1 MQNSNEKINYFTII
15 KRWHFLIGV
24 ICAPFIFIIALTGSI
39 YLFQPQIDNILYYNL
54 YNIDKKNQPYLSA
67 DIVMKNID
75 QKFPNSKKL
84 AYIPS
89 PQANKSSLVRIL
101 DQNSKNILIGV
112 NPYSAEIIAS
122 IDYKERIMAKIRN
135 FHGKLFMG
143 VAGKILVELFAS
155 WSIILLISGLYLW
168 YKLKKMQSQ
177 NNLLKMLVPRH
188 SPFLGRNFWREWH
201 AFFGSWIALI
211 IIFLV
216 ITGLPWSFLA
226 GNIIRKIEH
235 KTSTPET
242 HIGRD
247 FGGSKTLKSI
257 TPEDTIEQGW
267 VNDHAQNLAGK
278 IDSKNITK
286 KSLSLQQIIEIA
298 QNNKNIVDGFE
309 VRLPINKNGVYSII
323 NDSQKIPQNTAFIHI
338 DQYSGEVLSQALWSD
353 FSALSKMIAIGVALH
368 EGKYFGTLNQIINL
382 IGCLGLILVIISGYF
397 MWHKRVKNNAENS
410 HHQHNYFLIKS
421 SNNFIKILLIFF
433 ALIMPTVAISL
444 ILILL
449 YEIFFKR

>member
-1 MQNSNEKINYFTII
+1 MQNLNEKINYFTII
-15 KRWHFLIGV
+15 KRWHFLIGA

-39 YLFQPQIDNILYYNL
+39 YLFQPQIDNILYSNL
-54 YNIDKKNQPYLSA
+54 YNIEAKNQPYLSA
-67 DIVMKNID
+67 DIVMKNVD
-75 QKFPNSKKL
+75 QQFPNSKKL

-89 PQANKSSLVRIL
+89 PQADKSSLVRIL
-101 DQNSKNILIGV
+101 DEHKKNILIGV
-112 NPYSAEIIAS
+112 NPYSAEIIAN
-122 IDYKERIMAKIRN
+122 IDYKDRIMAKIRN
-135 FHGKLFMG
+135 FHGKLLIG
-143 VAGKILVELFAS
+143 IVGKILVELFAS
-155 WSIILLISGLYLW
+155 WTIILLVSGLYLW

-177 NNLLKMLVPRH
+177 NSLLKMLVPRH

-226 GNIIRKIEH
+226 GNIIRTIEH

-247 FGGSKTLKSI
+247 FGGSKTLKSN
-257 TPEDTIEQGW
+257 DIEQGW

-286 KSLSLQQIIEIA
+286 KSLSLQQIIEIVK
-298 QNNKNIVDGFE
+298 NNKNIVGGFE
-309 VRLPINKNGVYSII
+309 IRLPIDKNGVYSII
-323 NDSQKIPQNTAFIHI
+323 NDSQKTPQNTAFIHI

-353 FSALSKMIAIGVALH
+353 FSIWSKMIAIGVALH
-368 EGKYFGTLNQIINL
+368 EGKYFGILNQIINL

-397 MWHKRVKNNAENS
+397 MWFKRIKNNSEVQ
-410 HHQHNYFLIKS
+410 HQQNYFLIKS

-433 ALIMPTVAISL
+433 AIIMPTVAISL
-444 ILILL
+444 ILILS
-449 YEIFFKR
+449 YEILLKKK

>member
-1 MQNSNEKINYFTII
+1 
-15 KRWHFLIGV
+15 
-24 ICAPFIFIIALTGSI
+24 LTGSI
-39 YLFQPQIDNILYYNL
+39 YLFQPQIDNILYHNL
-54 YNIDKKNQPYLSA
+54 YNIDEKNQPYLSA

-143 VAGKILVELFAS
+143 IAGKILVELFAS

-226 GNIIRKIEH
+226 GNIIRTIEH

-247 FGGSKTLKSI
+247 FGGSKTLKSN
-257 TPEDTIEQGW
+257 DIEQGW
-267 VNDHAQNLAGK
+267 INDHAQNLAGE
-278 IDSKNITK
+278 IGSKNIAK

-298 QNNKNIVDGFE
+298 QNNKNIVSGFE
-309 VRLPINKNGVYSII
+309 IRLPIDKNGVYSII

-338 DQYSGEVLSQALWSD
+338 DQYSGEVLSQVLWRD
-353 FSALSKMIAIGVALH
+353 FSIWSKMIAIGVALH
-368 EGKYFGTLNQIINL
+368 EGKYFGTPNQIINL
-382 IGCLGLILVIISGYF
+382 IGCLGLILVIISGYL
-397 MWHKRVKNNAENS
+397 MWFKRIKNNQENQ
-410 HHQHNYFLIKS
+410 HQQNYFLIKS

-433 ALIMPTVAISL
+433 AIIMPTVAISL
-444 ILILL
+444 ILILS
-449 YEIFFKR
+449 YEILLKKK